1 MREVILYIATSLDGY
16 IADEQGGVDWLG
28 GHGEP
33 EEGEDSYS
41 RFLRTIDT
49 VVMGWNTYHQV
60 TTQLSPEQWLY
71 EGLHTYVITH
81 RPLPAAPEITFTAED
96 PCALI
101 RRLRREE
108 GKGIWICGGGSV
120 IQPLVRED
128 LIDEYYLSIIPTIL
142 GSGIRLFGTQA
153 DQRKLRLTKAET
165 SGGIAQLIYRRR

>member
-16 IADEQGGVDWLG
+16 IADEQGGVDWLD

-33 EEGEDSYS
+33 EEGADSYS
-41 RFLRTIDT
+41 RFIRTIDT

-60 TTQLSPEQWLY
+60 TTQLSPEQWVY

-96 PCALI
+96 PCA
-101 RRLRREE
+101 
-108 GKGIWICGGGSV
+108 GGSV